1 MLSEEQEIEIEV
13 PPDETEGLV
22 DVDGNDTTVDPLESG
37 FLWYKPSRTVTEQR
51 NTGGH
56 KWTISGHDMQ
66 VLTSTVPPGDEFMT
80 ETGSFMYMHPQMTS
94 EVELTLCGGKGGC
107 AEGWSR
113 ICGGESCAKVMLRNP
128 GSEEGYVGMTPNFP
142 AKIIPVEFGVTVS
155 PNSSLIAQGGS
166 IMSQLGDVTVGCS
179 LDCGFA
185 TCCCA
190 GMGLCRQKITGGNS
204 GVAFMA
210 AGGTILQRD
219 LQANETITVDGGS
232 VVMFED
238 SVQLGIIPSGRLG
251 MCCCGGEGCFNTT
264 LSGPGKVWLQ
274 SMNFLKFQNAVR
286 QTVMEDRQGADGD
299 DGGGG
304 DDYGGDGGGDFGGDA
319 GDA

>member
-1 MLSEEQEIEIEV
+1 MRSEEQEIEIGV

-22 DVDGNDTTVDPLESG
+22 DVDGYDTTIDPLESG

-107 AEGWSR
+107 GEGWSR
-113 ICGGESCAKVMLRNP
+113 ICGGESCTKVMLRNP

-155 PNSSLIAQGGS
+155 SNSSLIAQGGS
-166 IMSQLGDVTVGCS
+166 IMSQLGDVRVGCS

-185 TCCCA
+185 TACCA
-190 GMGLCRQKITGGNS
+190 GVGLCRQKITGGNS

-219 LQANETITVDGGS
+219 LQANETIAVDGGS
-232 VVMFED
+232 VVMFEE
-238 SVQLGIIPSGRLG
+238 SVKLGIIPSGRLG
-251 MCCCGGEGCFNTT
+251 MCCFGGEGCFNTT
-264 LSGPGKVWLQ
+264 LTGPGKVWLQ

-286 QTVMEDRQGADGD
+286 QTVMEDREGADEGN
-299 DGGGG
+299 
-304 DDYGGDGGGDFGGDA
+304 GDGGDE
-319 GDA
+319 